1 MVTRIVPRRT
11 AMGRSAFQRCAALSI
26 FITLLVLGLAAC
38 NEDSVGGRRS
48 LDPGKYDGTWVNDDS
63 ATNDVTALIISHS
76 GSNITVHGFGA
87 CTPTDCVWN
96 TRTALYSGDPF
107 VIMFDFGGGLTH
119 QLTISFSA
127 ASYRHVEVIDLGSA
141 SVTHTNMFHRGS
153 YPPGPTSDPGK
164 YDGTW
169 VND

>member
-63 ATNDVTALIISHS
+63 ATNGSEARRVGKR
-76 GSNITVHGFGA
+76 GSNRTVHVVGVY
-87 CTPTDCVWN
+87 TPTEPDWTPLTC
-96 TRTALYSGDPF
+96 LYSE
-107 VIMFDFGGGLTH
+107 
-119 QLTISFSA
+119 Q
-127 ASYRHVEVIDLGSA
+127 
-141 SVTHTNMFHRGS
+141 
-153 YPPGPTSDPGK
+153 
-164 YDGTW
+164 
-169 VND
+169 